1 MSKTYDLVFDLITE
15 MSGNYGRDRVERVAV
30 RETQNFYFVKLGDTE
45 SRYPKLINK
54 QADGCVS
61 DRPNKEMSTSS
72 SRLFEINSP
81 KAVAIRHERKMRLT
95 VEKINE
101 ELNKLL
107 NADNKDP
114 RILEIA
120 ETLGIKV

>member
-1 MSKTYDLVFDLITE
+1 MQKQYNLVFDLITE

-30 RETQNFYFVKLGDTE
+30 RETNKYYFVKTGSSE
-45 SRYPKLINK
+45 SRYPKLENK
-54 QADGCVS
+54 QADGSVS
-61 DRPNKEMSTSS
+61 NRPNNDASTSS

-95 VEKINE
+95 VERINE

-107 NADNKDP
+107 KADNKDP

-120 ETLGIKV
+120 ETLGIEV